1 MLIHIEVSETRLS
14 PAELDDG
21 GQVEV
26 AGSPTIRGDTRW
38 SYEVHFP
45 GAEISPSG
53 PNKTRR
59 LSIKS

>member
-1 MLIHIEVSETRLS
+1 M
-14 PAELDDG
+14 
-21 GQVEV
+21 EV
-26 AGSPTIRGDTRW
+26 AGSPNSPGDTRW

-53 PNKTRR
+53 PNKARR